1 MKIFLIGFMGSGK
14 TYCGKQLSWKL
25 HIPFYDLDELI
36 VNEGG
41 KTINEIFAEE
51 GEEHFRL
58 KEKEILHTV
67 TESHETFIMA
77 CGGGTPCYFNN
88 IEYMNESGVTVW
100 MNTPV
105 DILHERLL
113 KEKENR
119 PLLKELSDEQLKSYI
134 IKKFADRK
142 MYYELAAIRIDDD
155 QLSTESLIQKI
166 FHA

>member
-14 TYCGKQLSWKL
+14 TYCGKQLSGKL

-36 VNEGG
+36 ITEKG
-41 KTINEIFAEE
+41 KTINEIFTEE
-51 GEEHFRL
+51 GEEYFRL
-58 KEKEILHTV
+58 KEKEILHTI

-142 MYYELAAIRIDDD
+142 MYYEQAAIRIDDD

>member
-14 TYCGKQLSWKL
+14 TYCGKQLSGKL
-25 HIPFYDLDELI
+25 HIPFYDLDEL
-36 VNEGG
+36 VVTERG

-51 GEEHFRL
+51 GEEYFRL
-58 KEKEILHTV
+58 KEKEILHTI

-142 MYYELAAIRIDDD
+142 MYYEQAAIRIDDD

>member
-14 TYCGKQLSWKL
+14 TYCGKQLSLKL

-36 VNEGG
+36 VTEIG

-51 GEEHFRL
+51 GEEYFRL
-58 KEKEILHTV
+58 KEKEILHTI

-77 CGGGTPCYFNN
+77 CGGGAPCYFNN

-105 DILHERLL
+105 DILYERLL

-119 PLLKELSDEQLKSYI
+119 PLLKHLSDEQLKGFI
-134 IKKFADRK
+134 IKKFSDRK
-142 MYYELAAIRIDDD
+142 MYYEQAAIRIDDD
-155 QLSTESLIQKI
+155 RLSTEVLIQKI

>member
-14 TYCGKQLSWKL
+14 TYCGKQLSGKL

-36 VNEGG
+36 VTEAG

-51 GEEHFRL
+51 GEEYFRL
-58 KEKEILHTV
+58 KEKEILHTI

-113 KEKENR
+113 KEKESR
-119 PLLKELSDEQLKSYI
+119 PLLKELSHEQLKSYI

-142 MYYELAAIRIDDD
+142 MYYEQAAIRIDDD

>member
-14 TYCGKQLSWKL
+14 TYCGKPHGRKW

-36 VNEGG
+36 VTEAG

-51 GEEHFRL
+51 GEEYFRL

-77 CGGGTPCYFNN
+77 CGGGAPCYFNN

-105 DILHERLL
+105 DILHERLI

-119 PLLKELSDEQLKSYI
+119 PLLRELSDEQLKSFI

-142 MYYELAAIRIDDD
+142 IYYEQAAIRIDDD
-155 QLSTESLIQKI
+155 RLSTESLIQKI

>member
-14 TYCGKQLSWKL
+14 TYCGKQLSGKL
-25 HIPFYDLDELI
+25 HIPFYDLDEL
-36 VNEGG
+36 VVTERG
-41 KTINEIFAEE
+41 KTINEIFAED
-51 GEEHFRL
+51 GEEYFRL
-58 KEKEILHTV
+58 KEKEILHTI

-142 MYYELAAIRIDDD
+142 MYYEQAAIRIDDD

>member
-14 TYCGKQLSWKL
+14 TYCGKQLSLKL

-36 VNEGG
+36 ITEAG

-51 GEEHFRL
+51 GEEYFRL

-77 CGGGTPCYFNN
+77 CGGGAPCYFNN

-105 DILHERLL
+105 DILHERLI

-119 PLLKELSDEQLKSYI
+119 PLLKELSDEQLKSFI

>member
-14 TYCGKQLSWKL
+14 TYCGKQLSGKL

-36 VNEGG
+36 VTEKG
-41 KTINEIFAEE
+41 KTINEIFAED
-51 GEEHFRL
+51 GEEYFRL
-58 KEKEILHTV
+58 KEKEILHTI
-67 TESHETFIMA
+67 TESQETFIMA

-119 PLLKELSDEQLKSYI
+119 PLLKELSNEQLKSFI

-142 MYYELAAIRIDDD
+142 IYYEQAAIRIDDD